1 MNFSDVPLQ
10 MLSKDHLRT
19 EGAMFA
25 HIIMNC
31 LDMFCQALE
40 RHFYST
46 ARTLYPDS
54 RVDYLH
60 VLGELGRPYLILTLG
75 TWATTPWATGK
86 LGHLGSW
93 ATWELGP
100 PGKLGHREL
109 GPLRT
114 WATWEVR
121 PLGSWATWE
130 LGPLPT
136 TNNDQRQTTTNHKQP
151 STTNNQQQQTTT
163 NDKQ

>member
-40 RHFYST
+40 RHFYPT

-86 LGHLGSW
+86 LGHQ
-93 ATWELGP
+93 
-100 PGKLGHREL
+100 
-109 GPLRT
+109 
-114 WATWEVR
+114 EVG
-121 PLGSWATWE
+121 PLGSWATGKLIYVSGSE
-130 LGPLPT
+130 CIGRCGQLPSKGA
-136 TNNDQRQTTTNHKQP
+136 RFV
-151 STTNNQQQQTTT
+151 
-163 NDKQ
+163 